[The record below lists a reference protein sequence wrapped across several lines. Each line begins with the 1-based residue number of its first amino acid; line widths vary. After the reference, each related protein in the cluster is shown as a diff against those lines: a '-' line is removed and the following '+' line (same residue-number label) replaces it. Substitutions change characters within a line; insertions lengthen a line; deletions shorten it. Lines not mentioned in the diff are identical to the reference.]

1 METIYENGE
10 SDSSDYNK
18 DEYDDMSTESSNGD
32 EVYNMPQ
39 QPKINKE
46 SALIRQ
52 YEAKINDL
60 TKIIDTFKTKKNVL
74 METRL
79 EDTLPEFELKDPFG
93 YRPYTEKELEYK
105 GPPIDYDQAFDSSD
119 GYYGVGSAPTNVCVQ
134 IEENNRRLI
143 NELEKCE
150 KRVMSGTRKRNTP
163 STRKRN
169 TPSAR
174 RRNSPSTRKSNTPSA
189 RKRNTP
195 KTQRR
200 NSPKTR
206 KRNSPSARKRNSP
219 STRKHKSVS
228 RLPWRG

>member
-1 METIYENGE
+1 METIYEDGE

-18 DEYDDMSTESSNGD
+18 DVYDKNVSSDSPDGD

-93 YRPYTEKELEYK
+93 YRPYTEKELEYQ
-105 GPPIDYDQAFDSSD
+105 GPSIDYDQAFDSSD

-150 KRVMSGTRKRNTP
+150 KRVMSGTRKRNSP

-169 TPSAR
+169 TPKTR
-174 RRNSPSTRKSNTPSA
+174 RRNSPKTQR
-189 RKRNTP
+189 RNTP
-195 KTQRR
+195 KTRRR

-206 KRNSPSARKRNSP
+206 K
-219 STRKHKSVS
+219 HKSVS
-228 RLPWRG
+228 RSPWRG